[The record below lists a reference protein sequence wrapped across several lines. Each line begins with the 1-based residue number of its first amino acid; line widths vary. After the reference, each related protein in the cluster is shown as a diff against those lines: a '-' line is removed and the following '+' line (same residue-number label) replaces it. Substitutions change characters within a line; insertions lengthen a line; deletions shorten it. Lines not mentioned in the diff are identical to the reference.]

1 MWSLNEIRVSVFS
14 NILETKLPSQFLLM
28 DILDTI
34 EQSKILLKSRVDVIR
49 KETDHSKRNDLKVK
63 TLPVV
68 CFAGTF
74 SERTDDKLIAY
85 NPIICLDLDDVKDLN
100 AERNRLKTI
109 HYVLSV
115 FTSPT
120 GTGLKV
126 LVYHDL
132 IDSNYHKVLYSELGN
147 VMGLVGRTN
156 LKFDL
161 SCSNVSRACFLS
173 YDPKLWLNKN
183 VVPYHF
189 VPPVIPITSSTP
201 SSTTKDIVFPTTP
214 LTNYKEIFEKIK
226 YSHTLFE
233 EHYNMFP
240 GCRNK
245 NLYIL
250 ASFFRH
256 DGIPEDIATDY
267 LVAYY
272 QDNLNGFPVS
282 EIRETV
288 ESAYK

>member
-1 MWSLNEIRVSVFS
+1 MWSLSEIRVSEFS

-34 EQSKILLKSRVDVIR
+34 EQSKVLLKSRVDVIR
-49 KETDHSKRNDLKVK
+49 KETDHGKRNDLKVK

-68 CFAGTF
+68 CFSGTF

-85 NPIICLDLDDVKDLN
+85 NPIICLDLDDVKDLI
-100 AERNRLKTI
+100 AERNRLKTFP
-109 HYVLSV
+109 HVLSV

-132 IDSNYHKVLYSELGN
+132 NDPTYHKALYAELGN
-147 VMGLVGRTN
+147 VMGLDGRTD
-156 LKFDL
+156 LKFDF

-173 YDPKLWLNKN
+173 YDPKLWLNKKAE
-183 VVPYHF
+183 PYHF
-189 VPPVIPITSSTP
+189 VPSVIPTASPTP
-201 SSTTKDIVFPTTP
+201 SPTTKDIVFPTTS
-214 LTNYKEIFEKIK
+214 LTDYKEIFEKIK

-256 DGIPEDIATDY
+256 DGIPEDIAADY

-272 QDNLNGFPVS
+272 QDNLNGFSAV
-282 EIRETV
+282 EIRKTI